1 MLPLFLLIYL
11 AVFILLV
18 SVVIV
23 KAIIKEDWGSDS
35 SRPCIVTI
43 LNLRLTSSL
52 RIHVETSSMVWV
64 YTALLASDTSLKLIR
79 TWSVWSIFAYS
90 HIHSLNLPL
99 TLKSSAFWIID
110 TIFLFSS
117 FSFSLYR
124 SYKSFRRSLTITK
137 PFLIKLLLFYI
148 FSFYKF
154 RQLNYAIEFYK
165 NLRDFINQEA
175 RMGVGLIF
183 CLVYYYHWV
192 FNVFFA

>member
-11 AVFILLV
+11 AVFVLLV

-35 SRPCIVTI
+35 SRPCLVTI

-165 NLRDFINQEA
+165 KLRDFKNQEA
-175 RMGVGLIF
+175 RMSVGLIF

-192 FNVFFA
+192 FNIFFA